1 MCLIALRNSSIFYI
15 FLDILLEMV
24 NKHAPRIRKYV
35 RGNHYL
41 ILHRFFKNVSCVIL
55 DLKIDSE
62 IEEIKRAREVTIRR
76 DIFA

>member
-1 MCLIALRNSSIFYI
+1 MCLIAFLNSSIFYI

-24 NKHAPRIRKYV
+24 NKHAPRSRKYV

-41 ILHRFFKNVSCVIL
+41 ILHRFLKNVSCVRL

-62 IEEIKRAREVTIRR
+62 IEEIKRERERLQ
-76 DIFA
+76 